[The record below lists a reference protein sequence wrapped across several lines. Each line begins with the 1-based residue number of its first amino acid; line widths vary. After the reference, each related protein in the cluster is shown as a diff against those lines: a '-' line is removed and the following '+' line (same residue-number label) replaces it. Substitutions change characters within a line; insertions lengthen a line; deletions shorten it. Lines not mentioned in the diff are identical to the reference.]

1 VTGQGA
7 VNTNR
12 NIGRFYTN
20 MRNNFLTL
28 RMTEHWN
35 RLPREAVESPSLEIF
50 KTNLDAFLFNLLQ
63 GSCFRKGLDQMIP
76 SNLYD
81 SVIL

>member
-1 VTGQGA
+1 M
-7 VNTNR
+7 NTNR

-35 RLPREAVESPSLEIF
+35 RLPREAVESLLETF
-50 KTNLDAFLFNLLQ
+50 KTCLDASLYNLVGNLL
-63 GSCFRKGLDQMIP
+63 
-76 SNLYD
+76 
-81 SVIL
+81 